1 MNSALDYLR
10 FPTALA
16 LALLFTGGVFWSLHH
31 LIDVR
36 VDVHKELHAT
46 RIEFTRMLRMTQ
58 TETKEQK
65 KVQRQRP
72 PTVPQVPQMSLTSS
86 NFQNT
91 VQMLNPN
98 IDTHGAMSG
107 VKMSV
112 AGSDRDVIPLVRIN
126 PEYPQRALN
135 MGVEGWVIVQ
145 FDITAAGT
153 VKNAKVIDSDP
164 KGYFEK
170 AAVKAVERWR
180 YNPKVEEGVAVE
192 RRGVQTLIKFQLSK
206 K

>member
-1 MNSALDYLR
+1 MNSALSFLR
-10 FPTALA
+10 FPVALV
-16 LALLFTGGVFWSLHH
+16 LALLFTGAVFWSLHH

-36 VDVHKELHAT
+36 VDVGKTLHAT
-46 RIEFTRMLRMTQ
+46 RIEFTRMLRMTP
-58 TETKEQK
+58 TETKQEK

-72 PTVPQVPQMSLTSS
+72 PVVPTVPQISLSQGS
-86 NFQNT
+86 VQNN

-98 IDTHGAMSG
+98 IDTNGAMTG

-135 MGVEGWVIVQ
+135 MGVEGWVVVQ

-170 AAVKAVERWR
+170 AAVKAVLRWR

>member
-1 MNSALDYLR
+1 M
-10 FPTALA
+10 
-16 LALLFTGGVFWSLHH
+16 FTGAVFWSLHH

-58 TETKEQK
+58 TKTKQQK

-72 PTVPQVPQMSLTSS
+72 PTVPQVPQMAVSS
-86 NFQNT
+86 GGIKNS
-91 VQMLNPN
+91 VQMLSPN
-98 IDTHGAMSG
+98 IDTSG
-107 VKMSV
+107 VGSGIKMSV

-135 MGVEGWVIVQ
+135 MGVEGWVVVQ
-145 FDITAAGT
+145 FDITPAGT
-153 VKNAKVIDSDP
+153 VTNAKVIDSDP

-170 AAVKAVERWR
+170 AAIKAVERWR